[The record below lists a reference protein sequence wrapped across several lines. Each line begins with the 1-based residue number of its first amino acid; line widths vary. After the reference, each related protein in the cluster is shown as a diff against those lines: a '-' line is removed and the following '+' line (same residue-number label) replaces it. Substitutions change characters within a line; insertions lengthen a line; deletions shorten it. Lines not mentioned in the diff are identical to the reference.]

1 MPMPATQIET
11 YNTLEEIQ
19 LRKDQLNEA
28 IERDKDKINVLWTEL
43 FIKREETSKGE
54 LIASVVTKSITAIDA
69 FLMMRKLM
77 KNYGHL
83 FNFLNLGSKKKKRH

>member
-19 LRKDQLNEA
+19 LRRDQLSES
-28 IERDKDKINVLWTEL
+28 IERDKEKIAAVWGEL
-43 FIKREETSKGE
+43 LTKREDASKGE

-83 FNFLNLGSKKKKRH
+83 FSFLNLGSKKKRR

>member
-19 LRKDQLNEA
+19 LRRDQLSES
-28 IERDKDKINVLWTEL
+28 IERDKEKIAAVWSEL
-43 FIKREETSKGE
+43 LTKREDASKGE
-54 LIASVVTKSITAIDA
+54 LIASMVTKSITAIDA

-83 FNFLNLGSKKKKRH
+83 FSFLNLGSKKKRR